1 MKQPSFSIF
10 HLTEEQAI
18 TLLSTP
24 PEQLEEPA
32 DRYIAASRLVEYPSE
47 RTVQALMQAID
58 QPGDDLENRIVR
70 RKSVETLG
78 HLRAAKALPAIRAC
92 LKDDDCYTVENAVW
106 AIGEIADGSDHSPL
120 DEKVLEEIVEVLK
133 QPGQNYRMVLQ
144 TLGKLGYKA
153 AADKVHP
160 WTQVEDL
167 MVASAAISTLHRF
180 GDNGAA
186 MDRVVDMLQ
195 DANVNVRRSCLQ
207 DLIDTHYYSAIPQIA
222 QCPISMVFRLRA
234 IEALALAGIKD
245 SAMNFVE
252 NVEPYLDQVI
262 NDHPDTIEL
271 VHEYDQTPTIEFAVN
286 ELYETDFGRCYL
298 ATKILLD
305 VYPQESPAA
314 LMAAYEDKAHHDY
327 GGYYHVMRLF
337 GWLNYEP
344 AYKLLV
350 KALHNQEAQ
359 FKKAR
364 VAGAIALGKLGNPY
378 AIDELQLVWDTAT
391 WELQYA
397 ILIALA
403 QLEGLSQSE
412 LQSEHPL
419 VQAKLLS
426 LKGWGLEDYK
436 RLLVALIFE
445 NVDCGASL
453 SEAP

>member
-1 MKQPSFSIF
+1 MKKTSFSIF
-10 HLTEEQAI
+10 HLTEDQAI

-32 DRYIAASRLVEYPSE
+32 DRYIAASRLVEYPSA
-47 RTVQALMQAID
+47 RTVQALIQAVN
-58 QPGDDLENRIVR
+58 QPGDDLNNRIVR

-78 HLRAAKALPAIRAC
+78 HLRAATALPDIRSC

-106 AIGEIADGSDHSPL
+106 AIGKIAGEKDDPDHISLDGAILEEVAD
-120 DEKVLEEIVEVLK
+120 VLERPN
-133 QPGQNYRMVLQ
+133 QSYRVIIQ

-153 AADKVHP
+153 AAERIRP
-160 WTQVEDL
+160 WMQADDL
-167 MVASAAISTLHRF
+167 MVASAAIATLYCF
-180 GDNGAA
+180 GDHNAA

-195 DANVNVRRSCLQ
+195 DTNVNVRRSCLQ
-207 DLIDTHYYSAIPQIA
+207 DLIDTNYYAAIPKIV

-245 SAMNFVE
+245 SVITFAGD
-252 NVEPYLDQVI
+252 VEPYLDQVI

-271 VHEYDQTPTIEFAVN
+271 VHEYDQTPAIEFAVN

-298 ATKILLD
+298 ATKTLLE
-305 VYPQESPAA
+305 VYPQESPIA

-337 GWLNYEP
+337 GWLNYGP
-344 AYKLLV
+344 AFKLLV
-350 KALHNQEAQ
+350 KALHNQEPQ

-378 AIDELQLVWDTAT
+378 AIDELQLAWDTAT

-397 ILIALA
+397 ILMALEK
-403 QLEGLSQSE
+403 LGGLSQST

-419 VQAKLLS
+419 VRAKWSS
-426 LKGWGLEDYK
+426 LKG
-436 RLLVALIFE
+436 
-445 NVDCGASL
+445 
-453 SEAP
+453 